1 MTNISEAVN
10 VLQLKLMNE
19 DYPGMVIRI
28 ESHTDSRGTLTYND
42 KLSIDRANS
51 TYQYLIDNGVAPER
65 ITAHEGFGERRLT
78 NGCDGSVNCEE
89 NKHQLN
95 RRTEFIIIK
104 MQ

>member
-1 MTNISEAVN
+1 
-10 VLQLKLMNE
+10 MNE

-51 TYQYLIDNGVAPER
+51 TYEYLVSQGVDPAR

-78 NGCDGSVNCEE
+78 NGCDGSENCEE
-89 NKHQLN
+89 DAHQLN
-95 RRTEFIIIK
+95 RRTEFIIIQ